1 MALDEYSR
9 GTRIFE
15 HLLTKF
21 VHERNSNKILIYR
34 MKGAYY
40 PAFKFLLPS
49 LHTHV
54 GMIPFGLYVC
64 MTLL

>member
-1 MALDEYSR
+1 
-9 GTRIFE
+9 
-15 HLLTKF
+15 
-21 VHERNSNKILIYR
+21 